1 MSEEVGIYMVNGQ
14 NQPGYSS
21 DKNTLW
27 IAGWMWGKYPEQAQ
41 TYPLPQDESDAAQ
54 WLQGFRWGAT
64 EACQFHRLWEWL
76 DETLAGHDTTIQL
89 VNKVAGN
96 V

>member
-1 MSEEVGIYMVNGQ
+1 MTEHDTE
-14 NQPGYSS
+14 
-21 DKNTLW
+21 TLW
-27 IAGWMWGKYPEQAQ
+27 ISGWTWGKYPEHAAP
-41 TYPLPQDESDAAQ
+41 YALPQDETQAAQ
-54 WLQGFRWGAT
+54 WLEGFRWGTT

-96 V
+96 I